1 MTKLGLSTVVLF
13 AAAMLAQAQTDK
25 VARGKYLA
33 ENVAMCGD
41 CHTEHLANGMP
52 NVAKQL
58 RGALLPFKPVVSM
71 PWAPMAPDLTPRGAI
86 WQTFGEAGLVR
97 FLQTGLNPSGNRPN
111 PPMPPYRLSRE
122 DAEAIVAYLKTLR

>member
-1 MTKLGLSTVVLF
+1 
-13 AAAMLAQAQTDK
+13 MLAPAQSDK
-25 VARGKYLA
+25 VARGKYLT
-33 ENVAMCGD
+33 ENVAICAD

-58 RGALLPFKPVVSM
+58 RGGLLPFKPIAKM
-71 PWAPMAPDLTPRGAI
+71 PWAPLAPDLTPRGAI